1 VCERESDSMM
11 HAIGRYN
18 SKIRKKEKKK
28 KKEY

>member
-1 VCERESDSMM
+1 VYERESDSRM

-28 KKEY
+28 KY

>member
-18 SKIRKKEKKK
+18 RKIRKKEKEKK
-28 KKEY
+28 KY